1 MIEQATWARDD
12 DLWLTTELR
21 YLTTVRDTA
30 VNRDALQASSWREL
44 FNNIINLLC
53 ELTGRSEDK
62 RLSALLF

>member
-12 DLWLTTELR
+12 DLWFTTELR